1 MQVQIRRTDMC
12 RGIQIQKLLQN
23 PVIIIREPG
32 QINLVLQLKVAKIIV
47 PRHDQ
52 KVPDTLLLPGASLV
66 VGTVLA
72 VRVNPVTEVTDLP
85 DHRAVLQ
92 DLHIVHPD
100 HQVVPQD
107 LRFDHQDHQVVHPGH
122 RVVPPD
128 HHPDQVVPNL
138 QVLEER
144 DKNSC

>member
-47 PRHDQ
+47 PQPDL
-52 KVPDTLLLPGASLV
+52 KVRDIQLLQGVRPV
-66 VGTVLA
+66 VGIVLA

-85 DHRAVLQ
+85 DHQVVPQ
-92 DLHIVHPD
+92 DLLIVLPD
-100 HQVVPQD
+100 LQVVPQD

-122 RVVPPD
+122 
-128 HHPDQVVPNL
+128 HPDQVVLNL